1 MQTPTRTAIH
11 PTVALFLKLT
21 AAIAIALVLIWIA
34 SKLIMIAFVAAI
46 IAALAVGGILL
57 YKMIRRRSNF
67 PTLR

>member
-1 MQTPTRTAIH
+1 MQTPTRTTIH